1 MLNLYKFHT
10 NPESLEQRGLGL
22 QLEQVAEYIKDMFEH
37 YYDEESYT
45 NEREEEYSI
54 SYKFV
59 QVDEDE
65 VKFKVILTFD
75 DNKRFGIIQ
84 IYNSYNNDIII
95 KTLVNS
101 RLIDN
106 ESAINNRAKLNEQ
119 AIMEAVRHLVY
130 QIAET
135 YRD

>member
-22 QLEQVAEYIKDMFEH
+22 QLEQVVEYIKDMFEH

-101 RLIDN
+101 RLIDH